1 MEEKERSKERNEKG
15 NSGKGNSWDRPRG
28 PVPEFPQEF
37 PLNSKGFTLIELI
50 VVLVILG
57 LLAGVVGPRLWN
69 RVGQSKAQVARLQIE
84 QLGNALALFRFDVG
98 HYPTSGQGLQA
109 LVEDQG
115 IQNWSGPYLE
125 KKNVPKDTWG
135 RDYQYRAP
143 GENGDYDL
151 WSFGADGMEGGDGDD
166 ADINSWE

>member
-1 MEEKERSKERNEKG
+1 MEEKERSREKNEKG
-15 NSGKGNSWDRPRG
+15 FS
-28 PVPEFPQEF
+28 
-37 PLNSKGFTLIELI
+37 LIELI

-69 RVGQSKAQVARLQIE
+69 RVGQSKAQVAKLQIE
-84 QLGNALALFRFDVG
+84 QLGNALSLFRFDVG
-98 HYPTSGQGLQA
+98 YYPTTGQGLHA

-115 IQNWSGPYLE
+115 IQNWTGPYLE
-125 KKNVPKDTWG
+125 KNTVPKDAWG

-143 GENGDYDL
+143 GQYGDYDL
-151 WSFGADGMEGGDGDD
+151 WSYGADGTEGGESDN

>member
-1 MEEKERSKERNEKG
+1 MEERTRSNSKNEKG
-15 NSGKGNSWDRPRG
+15 NSGTVPRG
-28 PVPEFPQEF
+28 LSQEFPEFPQEF
-37 PLNSKGFTLIELI
+37 PNEKGFTLIELI

-98 HYPTSGQGLQA
+98 HYPTTGQGLHA

-125 KKNVPKDTWG
+125 KRTVPKDTWG

-166 ADINSWE
+166 ADVKSWE

>member
-1 MEEKERSKERNEKG
+1 MEERKRSHSKHQKG
-15 NSGKGNSWDRPRG
+15 NSGTGNSWDSPSRT
-28 PVPEFPQEF
+28 VPEFPQEF
-37 PLNSKGFTLIELI
+37 SKGFTLIELI

-69 RVGQSKAQVARLQIE
+69 RVGQSKAQVAKLQIE

-98 HYPTSGQGLQA
+98 HYPTSGQGLHV

-125 KKNVPKDTWG
+125 KNNVPKDTWG

>member
-1 MEEKERSKERNEKG
+1 MEEKQRSNSKNEKG
-15 NSGKGNSWDRPRG
+15 NSGT
-28 PVPEFPQEF
+28 VPWGLSQEFPQEF
-37 PLNSKGFTLIELI
+37 SNQKGFSLIELI

-69 RVGQSKAQVARLQIE
+69 RVGQSKAQVAKLQIE

-98 HYPTSGQGLQA
+98 HYPTSGQGLHV

-125 KKNVPKDTWG
+125 KNNVPKDTWG

-143 GENGDYDL
+143 GEHGDYDL
-151 WSFGADGMEGGDGDD
+151 WSFGADGMEGGEGDD
-166 ADINSWE
+166 ADVNSWE

>member
-1 MEEKERSKERNEKG
+1 MEERKRSHSKNQKG
-15 NSGKGNSWDRPRG
+15 NSGKGNSWESPSRT
-28 PVPEFPQEF
+28 VPEFPQEF
-37 PLNSKGFTLIELI
+37 LNQKGFTLIELI

-69 RVGQSKAQVARLQIE
+69 RVGQSKAQVAKLQIE

-125 KKNVPKDTWG
+125 KNNVPKDTWG

-166 ADINSWE
+166 ADVKSWE

>member
-1 MEEKERSKERNEKG
+1 MEERKRSHSKNQKG
-15 NSGKGNSWDRPRG
+15 NSGKGNSWDSPSRT
-28 PVPEFPQEF
+28 VPEFPQEF
-37 PLNSKGFTLIELI
+37 PQNQKGFTLIELI

-69 RVGQSKAQVARLQIE
+69 RVGQSKAQVAKLQIE

-125 KKNVPKDTWG
+125 KNNVPKDTWG

-166 ADINSWE
+166 ADAKSWE

>member
-1 MEEKERSKERNEKG
+1 MEEKERSKEKNEKV
-15 NSGKGNSWDRPRG
+15 NSGNSWDRPTG

-37 PLNSKGFTLIELI
+37 TSNEKGFSLIELI

-69 RVGQSKAQVARLQIE
+69 RVGQSKAQVAKLQIE
-84 QLGNALALFRFDVG
+84 QLGNALSLFRFDVG
-98 HYPTSGQGLQA
+98 HYPTTGQGLHV

-115 IQNWSGPYLE
+115 IQNWDGPYLD
-125 KKNVPKDTWG
+125 KNKVPKDTWG

-143 GENGDYDL
+143 GQYGDYDL
-151 WSFGADGMEGGDGDD
+151 WSYGADGTDGGEGDN

>member
-1 MEEKERSKERNEKG
+1 MEERKRSHSKHQKG
-15 NSGKGNSWDRPRG
+15 NSGKGNSWDSPSRT
-28 PVPEFPQEF
+28 VPEFPQEF
-37 PLNSKGFTLIELI
+37 SKGFTLIELI

-69 RVGQSKAQVARLQIE
+69 RVGQSKAQVAKLQIE

-98 HYPTSGQGLQA
+98 HYPTSGQGLHV

-125 KKNVPKDTWG
+125 KNNVPKDTWG

>member
-1 MEEKERSKERNEKG
+1 MEEKKRLNE
-15 NSGKGNSWDRPRG
+15 
-28 PVPEFPQEF
+28 Q
-37 PLNSKGFTLIELI
+37 GFSLIELI

-69 RVGQSKAQVARLQIE
+69 RVGQSKAQVSKLQIE

-98 HYPTSGQGLQA
+98 HYPTSAQGLHA

-125 KKNVPKDTWG
+125 KITPAINPRIVKEMMSSRSVK
-135 RDYQYRAP
+135 P
-143 GENGDYDL
+143 GE
-151 WSFGADGMEGGDGDD
+151 ADT
-166 ADINSWE
+166 

>member
-1 MEEKERSKERNEKG
+1 MEERKRSHSKNQQG
-15 NSGKGNSWDRPRG
+15 NSGKGNSWDSPSRT
-28 PVPEFPQEF
+28 VPEFPQEF
-37 PLNSKGFTLIELI
+37 LNQKGFTLIELI

-69 RVGQSKAQVARLQIE
+69 RVGQSKAQVAKLQIE

-109 LVEDQG
+109 LVEEQG

-125 KKNVPKDTWG
+125 KNNVPKDSWG

-166 ADINSWE
+166 ADVRSWE

>member
-37 PLNSKGFTLIELI
+37 PKGFTLIELI

-57 LLAGVVGPRLWN
+57 LLAGVVGPRRWN
-69 RVGQSKAQVARLQIE
+69 RVGQSKAQVAKLQIA

-98 HYPTSGQGLQA
+98 HYPTSGQGLHV

-125 KKNVPKDTWG
+125 KNNVPKDTWG

-143 GENGDYDL
+143 GDNGDYDL

-166 ADINSWE
+166 ADVKSWE

>member
-1 MEEKERSKERNEKG
+1 MEEKERSKKEKEKG
-15 NSGKGNSWDRPRG
+15 NSGTVLSGLS
-28 PVPEFPQEF
+28 QEF
-37 PLNSKGFTLIELI
+37 SSNEKGFSLIELI

-69 RVGQSKAQVARLQIE
+69 RVGQSKAQVAK
-84 QLGNALALFRFDVG
+84 LGLHV
-98 HYPTSGQGLQA
+98 

-115 IQNWSGPYLE
+115 IQNWTGPYLE
-125 KKNVPKDTWG
+125 KNTVPKDAWG

-143 GENGDYDL
+143 GQYGDYDL
-151 WSFGADGMEGGDGDD
+151 WSYGADGTEGGESDN

>member
-1 MEEKERSKERNEKG
+1 MKATKRSKEKKE
-15 NSGKGNSWDRPRG
+15 RG
-28 PVPEFPQEF
+28 F
-37 PLNSKGFTLIELI
+37 SLIELI

-69 RVGQSKAQVARLQIE
+69 RVGQSKAQVAKLQIE

-98 HYPTSGQGLQA
+98 HYPTAAQGLHA

-125 KKNVPKDTWG
+125 KRTVPKDTWG
-135 RDYQYRAP
+135 RDYQYRSP

-151 WSFGADGMEGGDGDD
+151 WSFGADGMEGGEGDD